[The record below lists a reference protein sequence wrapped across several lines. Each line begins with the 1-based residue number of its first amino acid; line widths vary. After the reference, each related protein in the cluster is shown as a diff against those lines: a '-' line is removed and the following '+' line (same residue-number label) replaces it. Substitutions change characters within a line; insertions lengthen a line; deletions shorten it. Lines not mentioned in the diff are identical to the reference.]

1 MQDDLQNEL
10 YEKYPTLFENR
21 HKPVTESCMAFG
33 IECGDG
39 WYSILSNLCWE
50 ITQHE
55 SNLAAQQKYSD
66 EEPVNYSPVRFD
78 QIKEK
83 FGGLRV
89 YYTGGDEFVRG
100 LVSMADAISYSV
112 CEACGEK
119 GKPNEKGWI
128 ATLCDNCRTGDRI
141 PNKNTLF

>member
-1 MQDDLQNEL
+1 MQNDLQNEL
-10 YEKYPTLFENR
+10 YEKYPKLFENR

-33 IECGDG
+33 VECGDG
-39 WYSILSNLCWE
+39 WYVILSNLCQE
-50 ITQHE
+50 IAQHE
-55 SNLAAQQKYSD
+55 KNISDQQKHFP
-66 EEPVNYSPVRFD
+66 EETGDYWPVRFD

-119 GKPNEKGWI
+119 GKPNENGWI
-128 ATLCDNCRTGDRI
+128 STLCDNCRNS
-141 PNKNTLF
+141 NKTA